1 MVDWYHARHDV
12 WRAAGTIVGE
22 TGDLRIPW
30 AHQHRDLLWD
40 GRVVDVLAARE
51 PYRAKGEGVT
61 DALSS
66 FTTHQQRMDDP
77 AYRARGTQVG
87 SGTIASAC
95 RQLVSVRLKLAA

>member
-12 WRAAGTIVGE
+12 WRAAGTTVGE
-22 TGDLRIPW
+22 TSDLRIPW
-30 AHQHRDLLWD
+30 AHQHRDMLWD

-66 FTTHQQRMDDP
+66 FTTHQQWMIR
-77 AYRARGTQVG
+77 RTARV
-87 SGTIASAC
+87 AS
-95 RQLVSVRLKLAA
+95 KWAAAR